1 MHKMGGEDPI
11 PSSKE
16 RTWYE
21 KALNFFSGG
30 ALVEFEMIYALR
42 DYHYMDRAFIL
53 GGYFSKQ
60 ARYEFMYEGGMG
72 RGIKINT
79 LKYRMGRNGKAV
91 EITYSNG
98 SKKDINA
105 VRVKQWVPNNH
116 PNAPAGTLQKVKF
129 KNSLPGSKGYKR
141 PPTKEELK
149 YLNK

>member
-1 MHKMGGEDPI
+1 MGGEDPI

-21 KALNFFSGG
+21 KAVNFFSGG
-30 ALVEFEMIYALR
+30 ALDEAEWMLSLKDLSTVERGLVIGA
-42 DYHYMDRAFIL
+42 H
-53 GGYFSKQ
+53 FSKQ
-60 ARYEFMYEGGMG
+60 ARYEFMYGRGMG

>member
-1 MHKMGGEDPI
+1 
-11 PSSKE
+11 
-16 RTWYE
+16 
-21 KALNFFSGG
+21 
-30 ALVEFEMIYALR
+30 
-42 DYHYMDRAFIL
+42 MDRAFIL

-79 LKYRMGRNGKAV
+79 LKYRIGRNGKAV
-91 EITYSNG
+91 EITYSND

-141 PPTKEELK
+141 PLTKK
-149 YLNK
+149 RTKISK